1 MEKSVY
7 DKNLVFDLPVEYKG
21 LKIYPVLMKNYYEF
35 HFLVQSIIMEKNSI
49 PDVSIITMTYLEY
62 LYRFTKKETPYAL
75 FFQELLA
82 MVLKIDSKKI
92 ILKFN
97 DNLKPIFIVD
107 GTSYDSDD
115 FDQIKLIICEQNMVE
130 IPDETI
136 QKEIRD
142 KMEEARKIKAKA
154 SQTKMGSLEDLVV
167 AVLVSTSLKIDDI
180 YNLSIRKFNKII
192 ERLDHKLHYQ
202 IYLTASMSGMVK
214 FKDEKFIKH
223 WLADLDRDKFAGVT
237 IGLDEIKSQVNFENH
252 KK

>member
-7 DKNLVFDLPVEYKG
+7 EKNLVFDLPVEYKG
-21 LKIYPVLMKNYYEF
+21 LKIYPALMNNYYEF
-35 HFLVQSIIMEKNSI
+35 YFLVQSILMEKNSI

-62 LYRFTKKETPYAL
+62 LYRYTTKDNPYAL
-75 FFQELLA
+75 LFKELLA
-82 MVLKIDSKKI
+82 MVLRIDSSRI
-92 ILKFN
+92 ELKFN
-97 DNLKPIFIVD
+97 ENVKPIFLVD
-107 GTSYDSDD
+107 KITYDSDD
-115 FDQIKLIICEQNMVE
+115 FENIKLIICEQNMVE

-142 KMEEARKIKAKA
+142 KMEEAKRLKAKM

-167 AVLVSTSLKIDDI
+167 AVLISTSFKIDDI

-223 WLADLDRDKFAGVT
+223 WLADLDKDKLAGVT
-237 IGLDEIKSQVNFENH
+237 IGLDEIQSQVNFENQ